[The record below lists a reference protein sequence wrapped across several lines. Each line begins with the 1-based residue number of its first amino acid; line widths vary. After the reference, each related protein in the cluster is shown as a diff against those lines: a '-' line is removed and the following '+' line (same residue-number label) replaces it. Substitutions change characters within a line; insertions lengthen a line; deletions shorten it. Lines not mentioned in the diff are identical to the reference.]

1 MRLFSQAPKSQVSML
16 SIAIIGASKSRDK
29 FGNKAVR
36 AYAQKGWTVY
46 PVNPKETGIEG
57 LVCFASVLDL
67 PDVPS
72 VASLYVPPS
81 NVLPVL
87 EDVAK
92 KGIRKVYFNPGTE
105 SEEGIQAAKRL
116 GLQPLLACSIRDI
129 GVDPY
134 AL

>member
-1 MRLFSQAPKSQVSML
+1 ML

-87 EDVAK
+87 EAVAK
-92 KGIRKVYFNPGTE
+92 KGIKKIYFNPGTQ
-105 SEEGIQAAKRL
+105 SAEGIEKANQL
-116 GLQPLLACSIRDI
+116 GLRPILSCNIRAI
-129 GVDPY
+129 GVDPDS
-134 AL
+134 L